1 MKSFYVFYLKHN
13 MDIMSYG
20 NCVYLNMIFTHNNKS
35 YLINKS
41 TCRKQLN
48 RDVRLLYNL
57 KTKDSILYSELLPA
71 INGFNCAEPKYVVS
85 EKTSRKILSLEGIKY
100 YRYFNIAMC
109 LEGFYCEICDWTA
122 LLLCLKSRQLP
133 IINIGF

>member
-1 MKSFYVFYLKHN
+1 MKSFYVFHLKHN

-20 NCVYLNMIFTHNNKS
+20 NCVYLNMIFTQNNKS

-48 RDVRLLYNL
+48 RDVRLLCNL
-57 KTKDSILYSELLPA
+57 KTKNSILYSESLSA
-71 INGFNCAEPKYVVS
+71 INGFNCGEPKYVIS
-85 EKTSRKILSLEGIKY
+85 EKTSRKILGSEGIKY
-100 YRYFNIAMC
+100 YGYFNITMC
-109 LEGFYCEICDWTA
+109 LAGFYCEICDWTA

>member
-41 TCRKQLN
+41 TCRKQLT

-71 INGFNCAEPKYVVS
+71 INGFNCVEPKYVVS
-85 EKTSRKILSLEGIKY
+85 EKTSRKILSLEC
-100 YRYFNIAMC
+100 RYFNIAMC

-133 IINIGF
+133 IVP

>member
-1 MKSFYVFYLKHN
+1 MKSFCVFCLKRN

-20 NCVYLNMIFTHNNKS
+20 NCVYSNMIFTHNNKS

-48 RDVRLLYNL
+48 RDVRLLCNL
-57 KTKDSILYSELLPA
+57 KTKNSILYSELLSA

-100 YRYFNIAMC
+100 YRYFNITMC
-109 LEGFYCEICDWTA
+109 LEGLYCEICDWTA
-122 LLLCLKSRQLP
+122 LLLCLKSRHLP
-133 IINIGF
+133 IVP